1 MGRVADPVLK
11 RFTARYLPR
20 LRRRYRPELVLAF
33 GSRARG
39 DAIAES
45 DLDLLIVAER
55 FGAIPFLARASTVL
69 GDLDPPFAVDLLCY
83 TPEEFRRKQE
93 ELGIVSLAL
102 EEGIALPVRVPRA
115 RGRQAA
121 AARPKAGKPPGD

>member
-45 DLDLLIVAER
+45 DLDLLIVSER
-55 FGAIPFLARASTVL
+55 FGAMPFLARASNVL
-69 GDLDPPFAVDLLCY
+69 LDLDPPFAVDLLCY
-83 TPEEFRRKQE
+83 TPEEFRRKRQ

-102 EEGIALPVRVPRA
+102 EEGIPLPA
-115 RGRQAA
+115 R
-121 AARPKAGKPPGD
+121 AARPQPRRAMSSRAARSAVGRG